1 MFTVIKNE
9 SICVTDCILHMI
21 LLGFSF
27 GFWKGKRYEIQLHKG
42 ATVNW
47 IEKEVI
53 KDFFLFEIKRMI
65 VKMMNGICMID
76 IIKENM

>member
-9 SICVTDCILHMI
+9 SICVTDCILHMT
-21 LLGFSF
+21 LRFWS

-42 ATVNW
+42 ATVNC
-47 IEKEVI
+47 IKKEVI

-65 VKMMNGICMID
+65 VKMMNGICMIE